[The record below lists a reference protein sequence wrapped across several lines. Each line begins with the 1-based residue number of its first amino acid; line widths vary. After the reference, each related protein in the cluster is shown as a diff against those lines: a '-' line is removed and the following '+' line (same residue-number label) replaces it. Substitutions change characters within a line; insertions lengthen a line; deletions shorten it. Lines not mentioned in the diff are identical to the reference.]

1 MAKIKGRYEK
11 SKESVSRYL
20 FSARDGKSLAVNFP
34 QFRQI
39 LKFPPELAFLKLYV
53 TEVGDDVTVR

>member
-1 MAKIKGRYEK
+1 LTADKKVDKIKGRYEK

-20 FSARDGKSLAVNFP
+20 FSARDGKSLAVSFP

-39 LKFPPELAFLKLYV
+39 LKFPPELHF
-53 TEVGDDVTVR
+53 